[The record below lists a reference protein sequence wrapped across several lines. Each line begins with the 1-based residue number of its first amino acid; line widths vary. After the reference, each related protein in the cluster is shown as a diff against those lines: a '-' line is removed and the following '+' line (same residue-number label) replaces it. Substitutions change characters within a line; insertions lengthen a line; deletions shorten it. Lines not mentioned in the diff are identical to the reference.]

1 MNGSPMGAVD
11 GSGRAARTAY
21 RSAGQ
26 LFAMAAVVAALLFG
40 LAGLIGAIGY
50 LVSVTRY
57 R

>member
-1 MNGSPMGAVD
+1 MNGSPMRALD
-11 GSGRAARTAY
+11 GNGRAARTAC

-26 LFAMAAVVAALLFG
+26 LFAMAAVLAALLFG